1 MKLFNRILDAFRFD
15 LPVVFPAAEMPADTG
30 SETPKADPPP
40 KADAPKDEPAQ
51 GKQSGIDYDQL
62 AKTILGAAES
72 RADRASKQVIKSMA
86 EQYNLTED
94 EATTLFEKARDA
106 KKAQLPPEKQEE
118 IDKVLQRANDR
129 LIAAEVKTVAL
140 ELKIVDADAALA
152 LMDKSKIKVNDKG
165 DVTGVK
171 EALDALAK
179 SKPYLVGKTQ
189 TGGAWGDKQG
199 GAAGDQLTAREEMK
213 RQIFGG

>member
-1 MKLFNRILDAFRFD
+1 MKLTKRILDGFN
-15 LPVVFPAAEMPADTG
+15 FPAVLPA
-30 SETPKADPPP
+30 ADPP
-40 KADAPKDEPAQ
+40 AEEAPKTEPAKTEPAKTEPAKTEPAKSQ
-51 GKQSGIDYDQL
+51 ELDYDKL
-62 AKTILGAAES
+62 AQTMLSAVEK
-72 RADRASKQVIKSMA
+72 RADHASKSVIKSMA
-86 EQYNLTED
+86 DQYNLTED

-189 TGGAWGDKQG
+189 AGGAWGDKQG